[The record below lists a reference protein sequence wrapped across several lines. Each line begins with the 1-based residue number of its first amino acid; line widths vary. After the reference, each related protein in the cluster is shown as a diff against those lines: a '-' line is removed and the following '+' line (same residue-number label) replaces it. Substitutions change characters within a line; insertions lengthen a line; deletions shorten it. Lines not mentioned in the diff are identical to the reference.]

1 MFNMSLLLLDHLK
14 FNEWFEI
21 KSKHN
26 FDLLFLLNWENN
38 FSSNIFFA
46 KFNDT

>member
-1 MFNMSLLLLDHLK
+1 MFNMSLLLLD
-14 FNEWFEI
+14 NEWFEI